1 VNLAKCALESEPL
14 APGALITE
22 LKVVDV
28 LGDER
33 DQADAVSDELIME
46 GARVL
51 LDLNKI
57 ESHSGDFRNDDPSQ
71 SVCHRQV
78 SVQQLKLDHVARELQ
93 DLYFRFPCE
102 TVRAEALPRL
112 RLCQLLLIAKRRLTL
127 SIARG
132 RVDLHH

>member
-1 VNLAKCALESEPL
+1 MNLAKCALESEPL

-28 LGDER
+28 LGHER

-51 LDLNKI
+51 LHLNKI

-78 SVQQLKLDHVARELQ
+78 SV
-93 DLYFRFPCE
+93 
-102 TVRAEALPRL
+102 
-112 RLCQLLLIAKRRLTL
+112 
-127 SIARG
+127 
-132 RVDLHH
+132 